1 MFVPESCPVVTRNY
15 SVEFV
20 SRLAAQ
26 GVLFET
32 ENAVFTAELEIGQ
45 KDLPKYMLYQP
56 FAAVS
61 DVTESF
67 FFLQCR
73 TRGAK
78 FPNPALTQLSPF
90 LFWCFPGS

>member
-1 MFVPESCPVVTRNY
+1 
-15 SVEFV
+15 VEFV

-32 ENAVFTAELEIGQ
+32 ENAVFTAELEIGP

-61 DVTESF
+61 DATESF
-67 FFLQCR
+67 YFLQCR
-73 TRGAK
+73 TRGAI
-78 FPNPALTQLSPF
+78 LTPQTEFRARWLTAGFRP
-90 LFWCFPGS
+90 